1 MSKITFIDYN
11 MDQLFLPM
19 NLEELIPQD
28 HVVRIVNDAIDRID
42 EQIFL
47 NQYVGGGRS
56 SYHPKMMTK
65 IIVYAYTQKIYS
77 SRQIAKALR
86 ENIPFMWL
94 GARQTPDFRT
104 INRFRSERMK
114 EIIDEVFTSV
124 LQMLIDEGFISL
136 ENYFLDGTK
145 IEANANRYTYMWK
158 KSTDRYQQQLHTK
171 ICDLLRE
178 IDQVEQQEMTELENR
193 DLPELGEE
201 SMITSE
207 KLEKTVSELEERLN
221 QKPKNKPLKKIV
233 RKLKKELLPRCQKYE
248 QQQATFEGRNSYSK
262 TDVDATF
269 MRTKD
274 DHLKNGQLKPCYNL
288 QIGTE
293 NQFVVGYSL
302 HQRPGDTRC
311 MIPHLESV
319 RAKLGTLPKNIIA
332 DAGYGSEENYDYLNT
347 KKRNAFVKFNTFFK
361 ETTKKWKE
369 DISRVDNWF
378 YDEEKD
384 EFVCAWGKRLTFL
397 RERTIQQDSGYE
409 IVKRRYGCEECTSC
423 PLRDKCTKSKSN
435 RQIEVSFTLQKYK
448 EQARQL
454 LRSDYGRALSIQ
466 RNVEVESVFGHFKQ
480 NRSFR
485 RFYLR
490 GLSKVNIEIGLMS
503 LAHNLL
509 KKLKYTVKKASGITP
524 ARC

>member
-1 MSKITFIDYN
+1 
-11 MDQLFLPM
+11 
-19 NLEELIPQD
+19 
-28 HVVRIVNDAIDRID
+28 
-42 EQIFL
+42 
-47 NQYVGGGRS
+47 
-56 SYHPKMMTK
+56 
-65 IIVYAYTQKIYS
+65 
-77 SRQIAKALR
+77 
-86 ENIPFMWL
+86 
-94 GARQTPDFRT
+94 
-104 INRFRSERMK
+104 
-114 EIIDEVFTSV
+114 
-124 LQMLIDEGFISL
+124 
-136 ENYFLDGTK
+136 
-145 IEANANRYTYMWK
+145 
-158 KSTDRYQQQLHTK
+158 
-171 ICDLLRE
+171 
-178 IDQVEQQEMTELENR
+178 
-193 DLPELGEE
+193 
-201 SMITSE
+201 
-207 KLEKTVSELEERLN
+207 
-221 QKPKNKPLKKIV
+221 
-233 RKLKKELLPRCQKYE
+233 
-248 QQQATFEGRNSYSK
+248 
-262 TDVDATF
+262 